1 MANPVSIALPG
12 NIPPL
17 EFAKHA
23 NWVDTKIKVVKV
35 DVKVAPNALQ
45 KECQNL
51 VVAWL
56 YAIPHSILSWLKQP
70 PRYSI
75 LII

>member
-51 VVAWL
+51 VVACHL
-56 YAIPHSILSWLKQP
+56 VLVRFARRGTTIHSKLF
-70 PRYSI
+70 
-75 LII
+75 